1 MALINCRNC
10 GKQVSDR
17 ADRCPH
23 CRAELHAAEVITED
37 RVEVA
42 TEVEAAE
49 SAVAEVE
56 AAESAVAEVE
66 AAPEANEPSVIEAVE
81 EAAEAV
87 AESVEEAAECVEE
100 VAEAVVEEVVE
111 SVEEA
116 AESVEEAAEAVVESV
131 DEEIETAVEEEYE
144 EEEYEEEEEEYEE
157 EEPQPRRKWRWMIL
171 PLTFLII
178 AVATCALVYML
189 FATDVPQEAPQ
200 QHGVQLTAATSDS
213 GAHTSAVEPVKEEV
227 AVEKDVEQQ
236 PADSRHLEYGEWGA
250 HIANFFRTEAIAYI
264 GDGRYRVNTGDL
276 CPRLNSCVNPRLEEG
291 VATAVVFADKINMRS
306 SASTSSSE
314 NIIHKL
320 LFGDYV
326 HVVAVE
332 EGDWAKVEVM
342 TDDESIVEGYVSILY
357 LTDTA
362 RFELIKTHIAP
373 ERADRADISEAKWR
387 RALAETMYN
396 IGITATTPHISADVA
411 KIYSGGDER
420 VVVFE
425 LSRVDSEVKLLV
437 ALEFFKGNEEFRL
450 LAIIPGSRVI
460 EIDDTGDHTYDIKYV
475 I

>member
-56 AAESAVAEVE
+56 AA
-66 AAPEANEPSVIEAVE
+66 PEANEPSVIEAVE

-87 AESVEEAAECVEE
+87 AESVEEAAESVEE
-100 VAEAVVEEVVE
+100 VAEAVVEEAAESVEEVVE
-111 SVEEA
+111 SVEA
-116 AESVEEAAEAVVESV
+116 VAESVEEAAEAVVESV
-131 DEEIETAVEEEYE
+131 EEEIETAV

-227 AVEKDVEQQ
+227 AVEEDVEQQ

-342 TDDESIVEGYVSILY
+342 TDDESIIEGYVSILY

>member
-56 AAESAVAEVE
+56 AA
-66 AAPEANEPSVIEAVE
+66 PEANEPSVIEVVE

-87 AESVEEAAECVEE
+87 AESVEEAA
-100 VAEAVVEEVVE
+100 E

-116 AESVEEAAEAVVESV
+116 AESVEEAAEAVVECV
-131 DEEIETAVEEEYE
+131 EEEIETAV

-200 QHGVQLTAATSDS
+200 QHGVQLAAATSDS

-227 AVEKDVEQQ
+227 AVEEDIEQQ
-236 PADSRHLEYGEWGA
+236 PTDSRHLEYGEWGT

-342 TDDESIVEGYVSILY
+342 TDDESIIEGYVSILY

>member
-23 CRAELHAAEVITED
+23 CRVELYAAEVITED

-42 TEVEAAE
+42 T
-49 SAVAEVE
+49 EVE

-87 AESVEEAAECVEE
+87 
-100 VAEAVVEEVVE
+100 
-111 SVEEA
+111 VEEA

-131 DEEIETAVEEEYE
+131 EEEIETAVEEEYE
-144 EEEYEEEEEEYEE
+144 EEEEEYEEEE

-200 QHGVQLTAATSDS
+200 HHGVQLTAATSDS
-213 GAHTSAVEPVKEEV
+213 GAPTSAVEPVKEEV
-227 AVEKDVEQQ
+227 AVEEDVEQQ
-236 PADSRHLEYGEWGA
+236 PVDSRHLEYGEWGT

-437 ALEFFKGNEEFRL
+437 ALEFFEGNEEFRL
-450 LAIIPGSRVI
+450 LAIIPGSSVI

>member
-1 MALINCRNC
+1 M
-10 GKQVSDR
+10 
-17 ADRCPH
+17 
-23 CRAELHAAEVITED
+23 HAAEVITED

-49 SAVAEVE
+49 SAAAEVE
-56 AAESAVAEVE
+56 TAESAVAEVE

-81 EAAEAV
+81 EAEEAV
-87 AESVEEAAECVEE
+87 AESVEE
-100 VAEAVVEEVVE
+100 VAEAVVEEAAD

-116 AESVEEAAEAVVESV
+116 ADSVE
-131 DEEIETAVEEEYE
+131 EEIETAV

-227 AVEKDVEQQ
+227 AVEEDVEQQ

-460 EIDDTGDHTYDIKYV
+460 EIDDTGDHTYDMKYL

>member
-1 MALINCRNC
+1 M
-10 GKQVSDR
+10 
-17 ADRCPH
+17 
-23 CRAELHAAEVITED
+23 HAAEVITED

-42 TEVEAAE
+42 T
-49 SAVAEVE
+49 EVE

-87 AESVEEAAECVEE
+87 VEEA
-100 VAEAVVEEVVE
+100 
-111 SVEEA
+111 S
-116 AESVEEAAEAVVESV
+116 ESVEEAAEAVVESV
-131 DEEIETAVEEEYE
+131 EEEIETAVEEEYE
-144 EEEYEEEEEEYEE
+144 EEEEEEEYEE

-178 AVATCALVYML
+178 AVATCELVYML
-189 FATDVPQEAPQ
+189 FATDVPQEASR

-213 GAHTSAVEPVKEEV
+213 GARTSAVEPVKEEV
-227 AVEKDVEQQ
+227 VVEEDVEQQ

-342 TDDESIVEGYVSILY
+342 TDEESIVEGYVSILY

-425 LSRVDSEVKLLV
+425 FSRVDSEVKLLV
-437 ALEFFKGNEEFRL
+437 ALEFFEGNEEFRL
-450 LAIIPGSRVI
+450 LAIIPGSSVI

>member
-37 RVEVA
+37 RVEV
-42 TEVEAAE
+42 
-49 SAVAEVE
+49 VAEVE

-81 EAAEAV
+81 EAAEC
-87 AESVEEAAECVEE
+87 VEEAAEA
-100 VAEAVVEEVVE
+100 VAE

-131 DEEIETAVEEEYE
+131 EEEIETAV

-200 QHGVQLTAATSDS
+200 QHGVKLTAATSDS
-213 GAHTSAVEPVKEEV
+213 GAHTTAVEPVKEEV
-227 AVEKDVEQQ
+227 AVEEDIEQQ

-326 HVVAVE
+326 HVVAIE

>member
-49 SAVAEVE
+49 SAVT
-56 AAESAVAEVE
+56 EVE

-87 AESVEEAAECVEE
+87 AESVEEVAESVEEVAECVEE
-100 VAEAVVEEVVE
+100 
-111 SVEEA
+111 A
-116 AESVEEAAEAVVESV
+116 ADSVEEAAEAVVESV
-131 DEEIETAVEEEYE
+131 EEEIETAV

-213 GAHTSAVEPVKEEV
+213 GAHTSAVEPVKEDV
-227 AVEKDVEQQ
+227 VVEEDVEQQ

>member
-1 MALINCRNC
+1 M
-10 GKQVSDR
+10 
-17 ADRCPH
+17 
-23 CRAELHAAEVITED
+23 HAAEVIMED

-49 SAVAEVE
+49 SAVVEVE

-87 AESVEEAAECVEE
+87 AESVEA
-100 VAEAVVEEVVE
+100 VAESVEKAAE

-131 DEEIETAVEEEYE
+131 EEEIETAVEEEYE
-144 EEEYEEEEEEYEE
+144 EEEEEEEYEE

-171 PLTFLII
+171 LLTFLII

-227 AVEKDVEQQ
+227 TVEEDVEQQ

>member
-1 MALINCRNC
+1 M
-10 GKQVSDR
+10 
-17 ADRCPH
+17 
-23 CRAELHAAEVITED
+23 HAAEVITED

-49 SAVAEVE
+49 SAVVEVE

-81 EAAEAV
+81 EAEEAV
-87 AESVEEAAECVEE
+87 AESVEEVAESVEE
-100 VAEAVVEEVVE
+100 VAEAVVEAVAG

-131 DEEIETAVEEEYE
+131 EEVIETAV

-227 AVEKDVEQQ
+227 TVEEDVEQQ

>member
-56 AAESAVAEVE
+56 AA
-66 AAPEANEPSVIEAVE
+66 PEANEPSVIEAVE
-81 EAAEAV
+81 EAEEAV
-87 AESVEEAAECVEE
+87 AESVEE
-100 VAEAVVEEVVE
+100 VAEAVVEEAAD

-131 DEEIETAVEEEYE
+131 EEEIETAVEEECE
-144 EEEYEEEEEEYEE
+144 EEEEEEYEE

-200 QHGVQLTAATSDS
+200 QHGVQLTAVTSDS
-213 GAHTSAVEPVKEEV
+213 GAHTSAVEPVKEDV
-227 AVEKDVEQQ
+227 AVEEDVEQQ

>member
-1 MALINCRNC
+1 M
-10 GKQVSDR
+10 
-17 ADRCPH
+17 
-23 CRAELHAAEVITED
+23 HAAEVITED

>member
-42 TEVEAAE
+42 TEVETAE

-87 AESVEEAAECVEE
+87 DEEVAECVEE
-100 VAEAVVEEVVE
+100 EADSVEEAAEAVVEEVAE

-116 AESVEEAAEAVVESV
+116 AESVEE
-131 DEEIETAVEEEYE
+131 EIETAV

-227 AVEKDVEQQ
+227 TVEEDVEQQ

>member
-56 AAESAVAEVE
+56 AA
-66 AAPEANEPSVIEAVE
+66 PEANEPSVIEAVE

-87 AESVEEAAECVEE
+87 
-100 VAEAVVEEVVE
+100 
-111 SVEEA
+111 VEEA

-131 DEEIETAVEEEYE
+131 EEEIETAVEEEYE
-144 EEEYEEEEEEYEE
+144 EEEEE

-189 FATDVPQEAPQ
+189 FATDVPQEAPR
-200 QHGVQLTAATSDS
+200 QHGVQLTATTSDS
-213 GAHTSAVEPVKEEV
+213 GAHTSAVEPMKEEV
-227 AVEKDVEQQ
+227 AVEEDVEQQ

-437 ALEFFKGNEEFRL
+437 ALEFFEGNEEFRL
-450 LAIIPGSRVI
+450 LAIIPGSSVI

>member
-49 SAVAEVE
+49 SAVT
-56 AAESAVAEVE
+56 EVE

-87 AESVEEAAECVEE
+87 AESVDEAAESVEE
-100 VAEAVVEEVVE
+100 VAEVVVEEVVE
-111 SVEEA
+111 SVEA
-116 AESVEEAAEAVVESV
+116 VAESVEEAAEAVVESV
-131 DEEIETAVEEEYE
+131 EEEIETAV
-144 EEEYEEEEEEYEE
+144 EEEYEE

-227 AVEKDVEQQ
+227 TVEEDVEQQ
-236 PADSRHLEYGEWGA
+236 PDDSRHLEYGEWGT

>member
-23 CRAELHAAEVITED
+23 CRAELHAAEVIMED

-49 SAVAEVE
+49 SAVVEVE

-87 AESVEEAAECVEE
+87 AESVEA
-100 VAEAVVEEVVE
+100 VAESVEAVAESVEKAAE

-131 DEEIETAVEEEYE
+131 EEEIETAVEEEYE
-144 EEEYEEEEEEYEE
+144 EEEEEEEYEE

-171 PLTFLII
+171 LLTFLII

-227 AVEKDVEQQ
+227 TVEEDVEQQ

>member
-49 SAVAEVE
+49 SAAAEVE
-56 AAESAVAEVE
+56 TAESAVAEVE

-81 EAAEAV
+81 EAEEAV
-87 AESVEEAAECVEE
+87 AESVEE
-100 VAEAVVEEVVE
+100 VAEAVVEEAAD

-116 AESVEEAAEAVVESV
+116 ADSVE
-131 DEEIETAVEEEYE
+131 EEIETAV

-227 AVEKDVEQQ
+227 AVEEDVEQQ

-460 EIDDTGDHTYDIKYV
+460 EIDDTGDHTYDMKYL